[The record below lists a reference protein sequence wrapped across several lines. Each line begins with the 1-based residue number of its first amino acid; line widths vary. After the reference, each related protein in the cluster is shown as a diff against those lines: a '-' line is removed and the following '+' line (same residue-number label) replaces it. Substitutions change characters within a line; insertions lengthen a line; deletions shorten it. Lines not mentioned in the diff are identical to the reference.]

1 MNMSLYLSMCILQ
14 LDLLIHVIYEK
25 DILNYRANENNWVF
39 GDKCTTEENVQC
51 KRNIFEDPST
61 AE

>member
-1 MNMSLYLSMCILQ
+1 MCILQ

-51 KRNIFEDPST
+51 KRDIFEDPST

>member
-1 MNMSLYLSMCILQ
+1 MCILQ

-25 DILNYRANENNWVF
+25 DISNYRANENNWVF
-39 GDKCTTEENVQC
+39 GDTCTTKENVQC
-51 KRNIFEDPST
+51 KLNIFEDPST